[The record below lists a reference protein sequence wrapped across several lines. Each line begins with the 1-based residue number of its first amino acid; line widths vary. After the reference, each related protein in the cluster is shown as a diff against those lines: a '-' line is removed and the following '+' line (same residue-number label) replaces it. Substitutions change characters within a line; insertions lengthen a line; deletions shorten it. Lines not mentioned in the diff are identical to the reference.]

1 VQLIVLVCHRVTAR
15 VLLEIEEQ
23 MKYGNTLSAHV
34 DAFIA

>member
-1 VQLIVLVCHRVTAR
+1 VTAR